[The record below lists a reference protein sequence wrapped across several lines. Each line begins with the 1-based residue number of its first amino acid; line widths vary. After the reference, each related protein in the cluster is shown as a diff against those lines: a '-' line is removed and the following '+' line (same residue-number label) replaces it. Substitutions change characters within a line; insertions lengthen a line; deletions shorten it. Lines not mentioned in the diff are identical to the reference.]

1 MSCNNVIPYIDN
13 NCRKSIGG
21 IKRIFAINAN
31 SIEYLHFDEVNLNMV
46 NLVILKNDGYFSE
59 IKYIKDSASLT
70 TTFVGDT
77 TTGSGEYT
85 SELVFKIVEQEYN
98 LIAGI
103 LQNTPIVFIVQNYRN
118 EYYIVG
124 DTTPAYLTNSVHTS
138 GSNLGEF
145 NGEEL
150 TFTSTS
156 DVPLHKCVVGEEM
169 GRNSGVYP
177 YISESVLDGVK
188 QIWSDVEVDSGDVE
202 ELSDVV
208 MLDITSEYFEFEISK
223 SSMFN
228 EGVDI
233 RVINDNTDLD
243 YPQFIKGDTLITK
256 EMITTIKKLANDND
270 EPITISKKVR
280 QYLIVDV
287 DSSSSSSLVTN
298 LVVIDVKNEQR
309 LLNWDYSATAKYD
322 VLVID
327 STIDFTSDNE
337 DKLTYTM
344 NKAYQIKGLK

>member
-103 LQNTPIVFIVQNYRN
+103 LQNTPIVFILQNYRN

-169 GRNSGVYP
+169 GIDNGL
-177 YISESVLDGVK
+177 YISESMLDGVK

-202 ELSDVV
+202 ALSDVV
-208 MLDITSEYFEFEISK
+208 ITGINSEYFEFEISK

-233 RVINDNTDLD
+233 RVINDNNDLD

-256 EMITTIKKLANDND
+256 EMITTIKNLANDND

-280 QYLIVDV
+280 QYLIVDA
-287 DSSSSSSLVTN
+287 DSSSVETN

-309 LLNWDYSATAKYD
+309 LLNWDYSETSKYD

-327 STIDFTSDNE
+327 SIIDFTSDN
-337 DKLTYTM
+337 DDYLTYIM
-344 NKAYQIKGLK
+344 DKAYQIKGLK